1 MRVWQGGHWTLDNA
15 ANNGTLMI
23 EFGNLLRACDIDFD
37 PIDRQ
42 VMCFLHIVNICCQ
55 HLIANFTNIDLA
67 ETATE
72 FVAVLPPSLPDR
84 QTFEEAIKCDPVA
97 LGHDIVRVLRNSGQ
111 RQDLFDNIIQ
121 DGNEKGWFEVGD
133 PPVPVQLRPVQLLR
147 DMITRWDTVYYMV
160 RRLREMRLVSRLDFS
175 LNLIDTNSIH
185 RRWNIFLLSQLT
197 EIW

>member
-1 MRVWQGGHWTLDNA
+1 
-15 ANNGTLMI
+15 MI
-23 EFGNLLRACDIDFD
+23 EFGNLLWAHNIDFD
-37 PIDRQ
+37 PIDRR
-42 VMCFLHIVNICCQ
+42 VMCFPHIVNICCQ

-72 FVAVLPPSLPDR
+72 FVAALPPGLPDR
-84 QTFEEAIKCDPVA
+84 KTFKEAVKRDPMA
-97 LGHDIVRVLRNSGQ
+97 LGRDIVCVLWNSGQ
-111 RQDLFDNIIQ
+111 RRDLFDDIIQ

-133 PPVPVQLRPVQLLR
+133 PPVPVQLRPVQLLH

-160 RRLREMRLVSRLDFS
+160 RCLHEMRPVSQLDFS

-197 EIW
+197 EIWWSIKWLIWSGRYCRIFKWF